1 MKTIIRQSVR
11 NEISQAIPELV
22 TNSICWMKSKYTNV
36 NFENVEFIF
45 SSSPRG
51 SKYYRNDKNLLLN
64 YNVKYVTP
72 TICITTRAKLWL
84 YDMKTLK
91 IKKRYIF
98 VGAIPQIMCSLI
110 HELTHHVQYELELP
124 KGELLTTSNELEY
137 LKEYYP
143 TYYNKIMG
151 IKKPTLI

>member
-1 MKTIIRQSVR
+1 MKTIIRKSVR
-11 NEISQAIPELV
+11 NEILNAIPELL
-22 TNSICWMKSKYTNV
+22 NDSICWMKSKYENV

-45 SSSPRG
+45 SNTLNRSR
-51 SKYYRNDKNLLLN
+51 YFRNAN
-64 YNVKYVTP
+64 NVKYSTP
-72 TICITTRAKLWL
+72 TICIHTTKVLGL

-91 IKKRYIF
+91 IKKRFIK
-98 VGAIPQIMCSLI
+98 GDTKTQIMCALI

-143 TYYNKIMG
+143 NYYKKIMG
-151 IKKPTLI
+151 IKTPPLI

>member
-11 NEISQAIPELV
+11 NEISQAIPELI
-22 TNSICWMKSKYTNV
+22 TNSISWMKLKYANV
-36 NFENVEFIF
+36 NFENVDYIF
-45 SSSPRG
+45 SSSFKG
-51 SKYYRNDKNLLLN
+51 SKYYRNAN
-64 YNVKYVTP
+64 NVKYPSP

-91 IKKRYIF
+91 IKKRLLF
-98 VGAIPQIMCSLI
+98 VGSIPQIMCSLI
-110 HELTHHVQYELELP
+110 HELTHHVQYELELS

-143 TYYNKIMG
+143 IYYNKIMG